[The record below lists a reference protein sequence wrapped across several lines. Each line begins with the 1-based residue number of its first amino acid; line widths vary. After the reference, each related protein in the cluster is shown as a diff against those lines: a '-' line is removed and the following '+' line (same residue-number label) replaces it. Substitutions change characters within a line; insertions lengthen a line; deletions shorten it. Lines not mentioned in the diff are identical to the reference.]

1 MQRYGYIYKD
11 ICTLENIRNAHM
23 HARKDK
29 LFYAEVKMVDSNPE
43 YYFKQIQEMLVNYS
57 YEVGEYIVEII
68 NEAGKE
74 RTLMKL
80 PYFPDRIIQWAI
92 VLQIEKYLTRKF
104 TFHTCASLPGRGQD
118 RCIRLTETYLR
129 DVNKSQYCLKID
141 IHHFYPS
148 IDREILKQKLRRVF
162 KDPKLLWLLDL
173 IIDSPPGDVG
183 IPIGSYLSQYLA
195 NFYLSDLDH
204 QIKEVF
210 QFEYAV
216 RYMDDIVMFHSSKER
231 LRFFLT
237 NYLQFILRDKYHLEL
252 KSNYQIFPVDKRG
265 IDFCG
270 YVFYHGHTRLRKRT
284 KKRMITRMKEL
295 RKKYEN
301 GIMISE
307 HDFGTFNA
315 YQGILS
321 HCDSFYLWEKYMEP
335 VIPAIEEYRR
345 AHKMKPFTPHPKFT
359 RRLELCMSEYDIYD
373 DMANVNV
380 DLSDTL

>member
-1 MQRYGYIYKD
+1 MQRYGYIYED

-92 VLQIEKYLTRKF
+92 VLQIEKYLTSKF
-104 TFHTCASLPGRGQD
+104 TFHTCASLPGRGQE
-118 RCIRLTETYLR
+118 RCIKLTETYLR

-141 IHHFYPS
+141 IRHFYPS

-173 IIDSPPGDVG
+173 IINSPPGDTG

-204 QIKEVF
+204 KLKEIYGFSEV
-210 QFEYAV
+210 V
-216 RYMDDIVMFHSSKER
+216 RYMDDITIYHPSKEK
-231 LRFFLT
+231 LRFFLYNDLKFT
-237 NYLQFILRDKYHLEL
+237 LETKYHLQL
-252 KSNYQIFPVDKRG
+252 KNNYQIFPVDKRG
-265 IDFCG
+265 VDFCG
-270 YVFYHGHTRLRKRT
+270 YVFFHGYTKLRKRT
-284 KKRMITRMKEL
+284 KKRMITRMKEM
-295 RKKYEN
+295 RKKYEK
-301 GIMISE
+301 GIMLSE

-321 HCDSFYLWEKYMEP
+321 HCNSYHLWEKYMEP
-335 VIPAIEEYRR
+335 LIPAIEEYRK
-345 AHKMKPFTPHPKFT
+345 AHHMKKYKVHPKFA
-359 RRLELCMSEYDIYD
+359 RRLDACIDQIEIYD
-373 DMANVNV
+373 QMADLNVTLN
-380 DLSDTL
+380 DL

>member
-1 MQRYGYIYKD
+1 
-11 ICTLENIRNAHM
+11 M

-43 YYFKQIQEMLVNYS
+43 YYFKQIREMLVNYS
-57 YEVGEYIVEII
+57 YKVGEYIVETI
-68 NEAGKE
+68 NESGKE
-74 RTLMKL
+74 RVLMKL
-80 PYFPDRIIQWAI
+80 PYYPDRIIQWAI

-204 QIKEVF
+204 QIKETH
-210 QFEYAV
+210 QFDYVV
-216 RYMDDIVMFHSSKER
+216 RYMDDVVMFHPSKER

-237 NYLQFILRDKYHLEL
+237 NYLQFILKESYHLEL

-265 IDFCG
+265 VDFCG
-270 YVFYHGHTRLRKRT
+270 YVFYHDHTMLRKRT

-295 RKKYEN
+295 RKKYEK
-301 GIMISE
+301 GIMINE

-321 HCDSFYLWEKYMEP
+321 HCNSFHLWEKYMEP
-335 VIPAIEEYRR
+335 VIPAIEEYRK
-345 AHKMKPFTPHPKFT
+345 AHKMKPFTPHPKFA
-359 RRLELCMSEYDIYD
+359 RRLELCMPKHDIYD
-373 DMANVNV
+373 DMADVNV